1 MMKNKI
7 VLMPDNLANMIAAGE
22 VIDKCVNI
30 VKELVE
36 NSIDANSKKIII
48 NLLSGG
54 IKKIEVIDD
63 GDGMTREDALLSLK
77 RHATSKLLNEHDLF
91 NIVTL
96 GFRGEAIPSI
106 ASVSGM
112 KIYTTSNDETTYL
125 HVRGG
130 ELLEENIADLNIGTK
145 IIVTD
150 LFFNTPVRFK
160 YLKNIHNEL
169 ASIVL
174 YVNKLALAHP
184 DIKFILTNDEKE
196 LLNTRGN
203 NDIKEVIA
211 KVYGLDVAK
220 KVIYFKDNNLDYEIE
235 GYYGYPELQKRTNS
249 SITTIINKRVIK
261 NYEINKTIIDFYHNY
276 MPPEKYPYVVLYIN
290 VDPSLIDVNIHPTKS
305 DIKFSKMATLTM
317 LIEDSLKE
325 AFKKESLIPTI
336 TNDKFNLDFYEGSKL
351 DFIENTSFDLTE
363 TYLDLKH
370 YEEVEIDTKEK
381 FRVIGIFRK
390 TYIILENIDGLYLV
404 DQHAAAEKINFEKVL
419 KYLLEDNK
427 TSTDLLVPIHLELEK
442 NDILLFDKDKYKDL
456 GFDIEVFGE
465 NDLVIRSVPS
475 YLKDDNLKEDL
486 KDIVLDILH
495 NQKFDKKSFYYDI
508 AATTAC
514 KMSLKA
520 HDYLNIESSYD
531 LVDRLFKCDNP
542 YNCPHGRPTVIKFT
556 VYEIERM
563 FKRIMN

>member
-1 MMKNKI
+1 MS
-7 VLMPDNLANMIAAGE
+7 DNLANKIAAGE

-36 NSIDANSKKIII
+36 NSIDADSKKIII

-54 IKKIEVIDD
+54 LKKIEVIDD
-63 GDGMTREDALLSLK
+63 GVGMTRDDALMSLK
-77 RHATSKLLNEHDLF
+77 RHATSKLLNENDLF

-106 ASVSGM
+106 ASVSDM
-112 KIYTTSNDETTYL
+112 KIYTSNGENSTYL

-130 ELLEENIADLNIGTK
+130 ELLEEKSTDLKKGTR
-145 IIVTD
+145 IEVTD

-174 YVNKLALAHP
+174 YVNKLALANPH
-184 DIKFILTNDEKE
+184 IKFILTNDEKE

-203 NDIKEVIA
+203 KDIKEVIA

-220 KVIYFKDNNLDYEIE
+220 KVINIKDNNLDYDIE

-249 SITTIINKRVIK
+249 SITTIINGRVIK
-261 NYEINKTIIDFYHNY
+261 NYEINKTIIDFYHDY

-305 DIKFSKMATLTM
+305 DIKFSKMATLTL

-325 AFKKESLIPTI
+325 AFKKESLIPSI

-351 DFIENTSFDLTE
+351 DFVENTSMDLTE
-363 TYLDLKH
+363 TYLDLKQ
-370 YEEVEIDTKEK
+370 YEEVEIDTNQK

-390 TYIILENIDGLYLV
+390 TYIILENSDGLYLV

-419 KYLLEDNK
+419 KYMLEETK
-427 TSTDLLVPIHLELEK
+427 SKIDLLVPIHLELEK
-442 NDILLFDKDKYKDL
+442 NDLLLFDSKKYEDL
-456 GFDIEVFGE
+456 GFNIEIFGD
-465 NDLVIRSVPS
+465 NDLIVRSIPS
-475 YLKDDNLKEDL
+475 YLKEENLQEDL
-486 KDIVLDILH
+486 KEIILDILH
-495 NQKFDKKSFYYDI
+495 NKKFDKKSFYYDI

-520 HDYLNIESSYD
+520 HDYLTTEGAYD
-531 LVDRLFKCDNP
+531 LIGRLFKCNNP

-556 VYEIERM
+556 IYEIERM

>member
-1 MMKNKI
+1 MS
-7 VLMPDNLANMIAAGE
+7 DNLANKIAAGE

-54 IKKIEVIDD
+54 LKKVEVIDD
-63 GDGMTREDALLSLK
+63 GVGMSREDALMSLK
-77 RHATSKLLNEHDLF
+77 RHATSKLLNENDLF

-106 ASVSGM
+106 ASVSDM
-112 KIYTTSNDETTYL
+112 KIYTSNGENSTYL

-130 ELLEENIADLNIGTK
+130 ELLEEKSTDLKKGTR
-145 IIVTD
+145 IEVTD

-174 YVNKLALAHP
+174 YVNKLALANPH
-184 DIKFILTNDEKE
+184 IKFILTTDEKE

-203 NDIKEVIA
+203 KDIKEVIA

-220 KVIYFKDNNLDYEIE
+220 KVINIKANNLDYDIE

-249 SITTIINKRVIK
+249 SITTIINGRVIK
-261 NYEINKTIIDFYHNY
+261 NYEINKTIIDFYHDY

-305 DIKFSKMATLTM
+305 DIKFSKMATLTL

-325 AFKKESLIPTI
+325 AFKKESLIPSI

-351 DFIENTSFDLTE
+351 DFVENTSMDLTE
-363 TYLDLKH
+363 TYLDLKQ
-370 YEEVEIDTKEK
+370 YEEVEIDTNQK

-390 TYIILENIDGLYLV
+390 TYIILENSDGLYLV

-419 KYLLEDNK
+419 KYMLEETK
-427 TSTDLLVPIHLELEK
+427 SKIDLLVPIHLELEK
-442 NDILLFDKDKYKDL
+442 NDLLLFDSKKYEDL
-456 GFDIEVFGE
+456 GFNIEIFGD
-465 NDLVIRSVPS
+465 NDLIVRSIPS
-475 YLKDDNLKEDL
+475 YLKEENLQEDL
-486 KDIVLDILH
+486 KEIILDILH
-495 NQKFDKKSFYYDI
+495 NKKFDKKSFYYDI

-520 HDYLNIESSYD
+520 HDYLTTEGAYD
-531 LVDRLFKCDNP
+531 LIDRLFKCSNP

-556 VYEIERM
+556 IYEIERM

>member
-1 MMKNKI
+1 MKNKI

-36 NSIDANSKKIII
+36 NSIDAGSKKIIV

-54 IKKIEVIDD
+54 LKKIEVIDN
-63 GDGMTREDALLSLK
+63 GSGMTREDALMSLK

-106 ASVSGM
+106 ASVSDM
-112 KIYTTSNDETTYL
+112 KIYTASNDETTYL

-130 ELLEENIADLNIGTK
+130 ELVEENIADLNVGTK
-145 IIVTD
+145 IVVTD

-261 NYEINKTIIDFYHNY
+261 NYEINKTITDFYHNY

-363 TYLDLKH
+363 T
-370 YEEVEIDTKEK
+370 
-381 FRVIGIFRK
+381 
-390 TYIILENIDGLYLV
+390 
-404 DQHAAAEKINFEKVL
+404 
-419 KYLLEDNK
+419 
-427 TSTDLLVPIHLELEK
+427 
-442 NDILLFDKDKYKDL
+442 
-456 GFDIEVFGE
+456 
-465 NDLVIRSVPS
+465 
-475 YLKDDNLKEDL
+475 
-486 KDIVLDILH
+486 
-495 NQKFDKKSFYYDI
+495 
-508 AATTAC
+508 
-514 KMSLKA
+514 
-520 HDYLNIESSYD
+520 SSYC
-531 LVDRLFKCDNP
+531 FKS
-542 YNCPHGRPTVIKFT
+542 K
-556 VYEIERM
+556 
-563 FKRIMN
+563 

>member
-1 MMKNKI
+1 
-7 VLMPDNLANMIAAGE
+7 MPDNLANMIAAGE

-106 ASVSGM
+106 ASVSDM

-130 ELLEENIADLNIGTK
+130 ELLEESIADLNVGTK
-145 IIVTD
+145 IVVTD

-220 KVIYFKDNNLDYEIE
+220 KVIYFKDNNL
-235 GYYGYPELQKRTNS
+235 S
-249 SITTIINKRVIK
+249 SLYTLKIT
-261 NYEINKTIIDFYHNY
+261 
-276 MPPEKYPYVVLYIN
+276 
-290 VDPSLIDVNIHPTKS
+290 
-305 DIKFSKMATLTM
+305 
-317 LIEDSLKE
+317 
-325 AFKKESLIPTI
+325 
-336 TNDKFNLDFYEGSKL
+336 
-351 DFIENTSFDLTE
+351 
-363 TYLDLKH
+363 
-370 YEEVEIDTKEK
+370 
-381 FRVIGIFRK
+381 
-390 TYIILENIDGLYLV
+390 
-404 DQHAAAEKINFEKVL
+404 
-419 KYLLEDNK
+419 
-427 TSTDLLVPIHLELEK
+427 
-442 NDILLFDKDKYKDL
+442 
-456 GFDIEVFGE
+456 
-465 NDLVIRSVPS
+465 
-475 YLKDDNLKEDL
+475 
-486 KDIVLDILH
+486 
-495 NQKFDKKSFYYDI
+495 
-508 AATTAC
+508 
-514 KMSLKA
+514 
-520 HDYLNIESSYD
+520 SS
-531 LVDRLFKCDNP
+531 
-542 YNCPHGRPTVIKFT
+542 
-556 VYEIERM
+556 
-563 FKRIMN
+563 

>member
-1 MMKNKI
+1 MS
-7 VLMPDNLANMIAAGE
+7 DNLANKIAAGE

-54 IKKIEVIDD
+54 LKKVEVIDD
-63 GDGMTREDALLSLK
+63 GVGMSREDALMSLK
-77 RHATSKLLNEHDLF
+77 RHATSKLLNENDLF

-106 ASVSGM
+106 ASVSDM
-112 KIYTTSNDETTYL
+112 KIYTSNGENSTYL

-130 ELLEENIADLNIGTK
+130 ELLEEKSTDLKKGTR
-145 IIVTD
+145 IEVTD

-174 YVNKLALAHP
+174 YVNKLALANPH
-184 DIKFILTNDEKE
+184 IKFILTNDEKE

-203 NDIKEVIA
+203 KDIKEVIA

-220 KVIYFKDNNLDYEIE
+220 KVINIKANNLDYDIE

-249 SITTIINKRVIK
+249 SITTIINGRVIK
-261 NYEINKTIIDFYHNY
+261 NYEINKTIIDFYHDY

-305 DIKFSKMATLTM
+305 DIKFSKMATLTL

-325 AFKKESLIPTI
+325 AFKKESLIPSI

-351 DFIENTSFDLTE
+351 DFVENTSMDLTE
-363 TYLDLKH
+363 TYLDLKQ
-370 YEEVEIDTKEK
+370 YEEVEIDTNQK

-390 TYIILENIDGLYLV
+390 TYIILENSDGLYLV

-419 KYLLEDNK
+419 KYMLEETK
-427 TSTDLLVPIHLELEK
+427 SKIDLLVPIHLELEK
-442 NDILLFDKDKYKDL
+442 NDLLLFDSKKYEDL
-456 GFDIEVFGE
+456 GFNIEIFGD
-465 NDLVIRSVPS
+465 NDLIVRSIPS
-475 YLKDDNLKEDL
+475 YLKEENLQKDLKE
-486 KDIVLDILH
+486 IILDILH
-495 NQKFDKKSFYYDI
+495 NKKFDKKSFYYDI

-520 HDYLNIESSYD
+520 HDYLTTEGAYD
-531 LVDRLFKCDNP
+531 LIDRLFKCSNP

-556 VYEIERM
+556 IYEIERM

>member
-1 MMKNKI
+1 MS
-7 VLMPDNLANMIAAGE
+7 DNLANKIAAGE

-54 IKKIEVIDD
+54 LKKVEVIDD
-63 GDGMTREDALLSLK
+63 GVGMGREDALMSLK
-77 RHATSKLLNEHDLF
+77 RHATSKLLNENDLF

-106 ASVSGM
+106 ASVSDM
-112 KIYTTSNDETTYL
+112 KIYTSNGENSTYL

-130 ELLEENIADLNIGTK
+130 ELLEEKSTDLKKGTR
-145 IIVTD
+145 IEVTD

-174 YVNKLALAHP
+174 YVNKLALANPH
-184 DIKFILTNDEKE
+184 IKFILTNDEKE

-203 NDIKEVIA
+203 KDIKEVIA

-220 KVIYFKDNNLDYEIE
+220 KVINIKANNLDYDIE

-249 SITTIINKRVIK
+249 SITTIINGRVIK
-261 NYEINKTIIDFYHNY
+261 NYEINKTIIDFYHDY

-305 DIKFSKMATLTM
+305 DIKFSKMATLTL

-325 AFKKESLIPTI
+325 AFKKESLIPSI

-351 DFIENTSFDLTE
+351 DFVENTSMDLTE
-363 TYLDLKH
+363 TYLDLKQ
-370 YEEVEIDTKEK
+370 YEEVKIDTNQK

-390 TYIILENIDGLYLV
+390 TYIILENSDGLYLV

-419 KYLLEDNK
+419 KYMLEETK
-427 TSTDLLVPIHLELEK
+427 SKIDLLVPIHLELEK
-442 NDILLFDKDKYKDL
+442 NDLLLFDSKKYEDL
-456 GFDIEVFGE
+456 GFNIEIFGD
-465 NDLVIRSVPS
+465 NDLIVRSIPS
-475 YLKDDNLKEDL
+475 YLKEENLQEDL
-486 KDIVLDILH
+486 KEIILDILH
-495 NQKFDKKSFYYDI
+495 NKKFDKKSFYYDI

-520 HDYLNIESSYD
+520 HDYLTTEGAYD
-531 LVDRLFKCDNP
+531 LIDRLFKCNNP

-556 VYEIERM
+556 IYEIERM

>member
-1 MMKNKI
+1 MS
-7 VLMPDNLANMIAAGE
+7 DNLANKIAAGE

-36 NSIDANSKKIII
+36 NSIDADSKKIII

-54 IKKIEVIDD
+54 LKKIEVIDD
-63 GDGMTREDALLSLK
+63 GVGMTREDALMSLK
-77 RHATSKLLNEHDLF
+77 RHATSKLLNENDLF

-106 ASVSGM
+106 ASVSDM
-112 KIYTTSNDETTYL
+112 KIYTSNGENSTYL

-130 ELLEENIADLNIGTK
+130 ELLEEKSTDLKKGTR
-145 IIVTD
+145 IEVTD

-174 YVNKLALAHP
+174 YVNKLALANPH
-184 DIKFILTNDEKE
+184 IKIILTNDEKE

-203 NDIKEVIA
+203 KDIKEVIA

-220 KVIYFKDNNLDYEIE
+220 KVINIKDNNLDYDIE

-249 SITTIINKRVIK
+249 SITTIINGRVIK
-261 NYEINKTIIDFYHNY
+261 NYEINKTIIDFYHDY

-305 DIKFSKMATLTM
+305 DIKFSKMATLTL

-325 AFKKESLIPTI
+325 AFKKESLIPSI

-351 DFIENTSFDLTE
+351 DFVENTSMDLTE
-363 TYLDLKH
+363 TYLDLKQ
-370 YEEVEIDTKEK
+370 YEEVEIDTNQK

-390 TYIILENIDGLYLV
+390 TYIILENSDGLYLV

-419 KYLLEDNK
+419 KYMLEETK
-427 TSTDLLVPIHLELEK
+427 SKIDLLVPIHLELEK
-442 NDILLFDKDKYKDL
+442 NDLLLFDSKKYEDL
-456 GFDIEVFGE
+456 GFNIEIFGD
-465 NDLVIRSVPS
+465 NDLIVRSIPS
-475 YLKDDNLKEDL
+475 YLKEEKLKEDL
-486 KDIVLDILH
+486 KEIILDILH
-495 NQKFDKKSFYYDI
+495 NKKFDKKSFYYDI

-520 HDYLNIESSYD
+520 HDYLTTEGAYD
-531 LVDRLFKCDNP
+531 LIDRLFKCNNP

-556 VYEIERM
+556 IYEIERM

>member
-1 MMKNKI
+1 MKNKI

-36 NSIDANSKKIII
+36 NSIDAGSKKIIV

-54 IKKIEVIDD
+54 LKKIEVIDN
-63 GDGMTREDALLSLK
+63 GSGMTREDALMSLK

-106 ASVSGM
+106 ASVSDM
-112 KIYTTSNDETTYL
+112 KIYTTSNEETTYL

-130 ELLEENIADLNIGTK
+130 ELVEENIADLKNGTK
-145 IIVTD
+145 IVVTD

-160 YLKNIHNEL
+160 YLKNIDTEL

-261 NYEINKTIIDFYHNY
+261 NYEINKTITDFYHNY

-363 TYLDLKH
+363 TYLDLKQ

-427 TSTDLLVPIHLELEK
+427 TSIDLLVPIHLELEK
-442 NDILLFDKDKYKDL
+442 NDLLLFDKDKYKDL
-456 GFDIEVFGE
+456 GFDIEAFGE

-475 YLKDDNLKEDL
+475 YLKDDNLQEDL

>member
-1 MMKNKI
+1 MS
-7 VLMPDNLANMIAAGE
+7 DNLANKIAAGE

-54 IKKIEVIDD
+54 LKKVEVIDD
-63 GDGMTREDALLSLK
+63 GVGMSREDALMSLK
-77 RHATSKLLNEHDLF
+77 RHATSKLLNENDLF

-106 ASVSGM
+106 ASVSDM
-112 KIYTTSNDETTYL
+112 KIYTSNGENSTYL

-130 ELLEENIADLNIGTK
+130 ELLEEKSTDLKKGTR
-145 IIVTD
+145 IEVTD

-174 YVNKLALAHP
+174 YVNKLALANPH
-184 DIKFILTNDEKE
+184 IKFILTNDEKE
-196 LLNTRGN
+196 LLNTSGN
-203 NDIKEVIA
+203 KDIKEVIA

-220 KVIYFKDNNLDYEIE
+220 KVINIKANNLDYDIE

-249 SITTIINKRVIK
+249 SITTIINGRVIK
-261 NYEINKTIIDFYHNY
+261 NYEINKTIIDFYHDY

-305 DIKFSKMATLTM
+305 DIKFSKMATLTL

-325 AFKKESLIPTI
+325 AFKKESLIPSI

-351 DFIENTSFDLTE
+351 DFVENTSMDLTE
-363 TYLDLKH
+363 TYLDLKQ
-370 YEEVEIDTKEK
+370 YEEVEIDTNQK

-390 TYIILENIDGLYLV
+390 TYIILEIG
-404 DQHAAAEKINFEKVL
+404 
-419 KYLLEDNK
+419 
-427 TSTDLLVPIHLELEK
+427 
-442 NDILLFDKDKYKDL
+442 
-456 GFDIEVFGE
+456 
-465 NDLVIRSVPS
+465 R
-475 YLKDDNLKEDL
+475 
-486 KDIVLDILH
+486 
-495 NQKFDKKSFYYDI
+495 
-508 AATTAC
+508 
-514 KMSLKA
+514 A
-520 HDYLNIESSYD
+520 H
-531 LVDRLFKCDNP
+531 V
-542 YNCPHGRPTVIKFT
+542 
-556 VYEIERM
+556 
-563 FKRIMN
+563 

>member
-1 MMKNKI
+1 MKNKI

-36 NSIDANSKKIII
+36 NSIDAGSKKIIV

-54 IKKIEVIDD
+54 LKKIEVIDN
-63 GDGMTREDALLSLK
+63 GSGMTREDALMSLK

-106 ASVSGM
+106 ASVSDM
-112 KIYTTSNDETTYL
+112 KIYTSSNDETTYL

-130 ELLEENIADLNIGTK
+130 ELVEENIADLKNGTK
-145 IIVTD
+145 IVVTD

-261 NYEINKTIIDFYHNY
+261 NYEINKTISDFYHNY

-336 TNDKFNLDFYEGSKL
+336 TNDKFNLDFYEGTKL

-363 TYLDLKH
+363 TYLDLKQ

-427 TSTDLLVPIHLELEK
+427 TSIDLLVPIHLELEK
-442 NDILLFDKDKYKDL
+442 NDLLLFDKDKCKDL

-475 YLKDDNLKEDL
+475 YLKDDNLQEDL

>member
-1 MMKNKI
+1 MKNKI

-36 NSIDANSKKIII
+36 NSIDAGSKKIIV

-54 IKKIEVIDD
+54 LKKIEVIDN
-63 GDGMTREDALLSLK
+63 GSGMTREDALMSLK

-106 ASVSGM
+106 ASVSDM

-130 ELLEENIADLNIGTK
+130 ELVEENIADLKNGTK
-145 IIVTD
+145 IVVTD

-261 NYEINKTIIDFYHNY
+261 NYEINKTITDFYHNY
-276 MPPEKYPYVVLYIN
+276 MPPEKYPYVVLNIN

-363 TYLDLKH
+363 TYLDLKQ

-427 TSTDLLVPIHLELEK
+427 TSIDLLVPIHLELEK
-442 NDILLFDKDKYKDL
+442 NDLLLFDKDKCKDL

-486 KDIVLDILH
+486 KDIVLNILH

>member
-1 MMKNKI
+1 MS
-7 VLMPDNLANMIAAGE
+7 DNLANKIAAGE

-36 NSIDANSKKIII
+36 NSIDADSKKIII

-54 IKKIEVIDD
+54 LKKIEVIDD
-63 GDGMTREDALLSLK
+63 GVGMSREDALMSLK
-77 RHATSKLLNEHDLF
+77 RHATSKLLNENDLF

-106 ASVSGM
+106 ASVSDI
-112 KIYTTSNDETTYL
+112 KIYTSNGENSTYL

-130 ELLEENIADLNIGTK
+130 ELLEEKSTDLKKGTR
-145 IIVTD
+145 IEVTD

-174 YVNKLALAHP
+174 YVNKLALANPH
-184 DIKFILTNDEKE
+184 IKFILTNDEKE

-203 NDIKEVIA
+203 KDIKEVIA

-220 KVIYFKDNNLDYEIE
+220 KVINIKDNNLDYDIE

-249 SITTIINKRVIK
+249 SITTIINGRVIK
-261 NYEINKTIIDFYHNY
+261 NYEINKTIIDFYHDY

-305 DIKFSKMATLTM
+305 DIKFSKMATLTL

-325 AFKKESLIPTI
+325 AFKKENLIPSI

-351 DFIENTSFDLTE
+351 DFVENTSMDLTE
-363 TYLDLKH
+363 TYLDLRQH
-370 YEEVEIDTKEK
+370 EEVEIDTNQK

-390 TYIILENIDGLYLV
+390 TYIILENSDGLYLV

-419 KYLLEDNK
+419 KYMLEETK
-427 TSTDLLVPIHLELEK
+427 SKIDLLVPIHLELEK
-442 NDILLFDKDKYKDL
+442 NDLLLFDSKKYEDL
-456 GFDIEVFGE
+456 GFNIEIFGD
-465 NDLVIRSVPS
+465 NDLIVRSIPS
-475 YLKDDNLKEDL
+475 YLKEENLQEDL
-486 KDIVLDILH
+486 KEIILDILH
-495 NQKFDKKSFYYDI
+495 NKKFDKKSFYYDI

-520 HDYLNIESSYD
+520 HDYLTTEGAYD
-531 LVDRLFKCDNP
+531 LIDRLFKCNNP

-556 VYEIERM
+556 IYEIERM

>member
-1 MMKNKI
+1 MKNKI

-36 NSIDANSKKIII
+36 NSIDAGSKKIIV

-54 IKKIEVIDD
+54 LKKIEVIDN
-63 GDGMTREDALLSLK
+63 GSGMTREDALMSLK

-106 ASVSGM
+106 ASVSDM
-112 KIYTTSNDETTYL
+112 KIYTSSNDETTYL

-130 ELLEENIADLNIGTK
+130 ELVEENIADLKNGTK
-145 IIVTD
+145 IVVTD

-174 YVNKLALAHP
+174 YVNKLALAHH

-261 NYEINKTIIDFYHNY
+261 NYEINKTITDFYHNY

-336 TNDKFNLDFYEGSKL
+336 TNDKFNLDFYEGTKL

-363 TYLDLKH
+363 TYLDLKQ

-427 TSTDLLVPIHLELEK
+427 TSIDLLVPIHLELEK
-442 NDILLFDKDKYKDL
+442 NDLLLFDKDKCKDL

>member
-1 MMKNKI
+1 MS
-7 VLMPDNLANMIAAGE
+7 DNLANKIAAGE

-36 NSIDANSKKIII
+36 NSIDANSKQIII

-54 IKKIEVIDD
+54 LKKIEVIDN
-63 GDGMTREDALLSLK
+63 GFGMTREDALMSLK
-77 RHATSKLLNEHDLF
+77 RHATSKLLNENDLF

-106 ASVSGM
+106 ASVSDM
-112 KIYTTSNDETTYL
+112 KIYTSNGENSTYL

-130 ELLEENIADLNIGTK
+130 ELLEEKSTDLKKGTR
-145 IIVTD
+145 IEVTD

-174 YVNKLALAHP
+174 YVNKLALANP
-184 DIKFILTNDEKE
+184 NIKFILTNDDKE

-211 KVYGLDVAK
+211 KIYGLDVAK
-220 KVIYFKDNNLDYEIE
+220 KIINIKDNNLDYDIE

-249 SITTIINKRVIK
+249 SITTIINGRVIK
-261 NYEINKTIIDFYHNY
+261 NYEINKTIIDFYHDY

-305 DIKFSKMATLTM
+305 DIKFSKMATLTL

-325 AFKKESLIPTI
+325 AFKKESLIPSI
-336 TNDKFNLDFYEGSKL
+336 TNDKFSLDFYEGSKL
-351 DFIENTSFDLTE
+351 DFVENTSMDLTE
-363 TYLDLKH
+363 TYLDLKQ
-370 YEEVEIDTKEK
+370 YEEVEIDINQK

-390 TYIILENIDGLYLV
+390 TYIILENSDGLYLV

-419 KYLLEDNK
+419 KSMLDETN
-427 TSTDLLVPIHLELEK
+427 TSVDLLVPIHLELEK
-442 NDILLFDKDKYKDL
+442 NDLLLFDSTKYEDL
-456 GFDIEVFGE
+456 GFNVEIFGDD
-465 NDLVIRSVPS
+465 DLVIRSIPS
-475 YLKDDNLKEDL
+475 YLKEENLKEDL
-486 KDIVLDILH
+486 KEIILDILH
-495 NQKFDKKSFYYDI
+495 NKKFDKKSFYYDI

-520 HDYLNIESSYD
+520 HDYLSIEGAYD
-531 LVDRLFKCDNP
+531 LVDRLFKCNNP

-556 VYEIERM
+556 IYEIERM

>member
-1 MMKNKI
+1 MS
-7 VLMPDNLANMIAAGE
+7 DNLANKIAAGE

-54 IKKIEVIDD
+54 LKKVEVIDD
-63 GDGMTREDALLSLK
+63 GVGMSREDALMSLK
-77 RHATSKLLNEHDLF
+77 RHATSKLLNENDLF

-106 ASVSGM
+106 ASVSDM
-112 KIYTTSNDETTYL
+112 KIYTSNGENSTYL

-130 ELLEENIADLNIGTK
+130 ELLEEKSTDLKKGTR
-145 IIVTD
+145 IEVTD

-174 YVNKLALAHP
+174 YVNKLALANPH
-184 DIKFILTNDEKE
+184 IKFILTNDEKE

-203 NDIKEVIA
+203 KDIKEVIA

-220 KVIYFKDNNLDYEIE
+220 KVINIKANNLDYDIE

-249 SITTIINKRVIK
+249 SITTIINGRVIK
-261 NYEINKTIIDFYHNY
+261 NYEINKTIIDFYHDY

-305 DIKFSKMATLTM
+305 DIKFSKMATLTL

-325 AFKKESLIPTI
+325 AFKKESLIPSI

-351 DFIENTSFDLTE
+351 DFVENTSMDLTE
-363 TYLDLKH
+363 TYLDLKQ
-370 YEEVEIDTKEK
+370 YEEVEIDTNQK

-390 TYIILENIDGLYLV
+390 TYIILENSDGLYLV

-419 KYLLEDNK
+419 KYMLEETK
-427 TSTDLLVPIHLELEK
+427 SKIDLLVPIHLELEK
-442 NDILLFDKDKYKDL
+442 NDLLLFDSKKYEDL
-456 GFDIEVFGE
+456 GFNIEIFGD
-465 NDLVIRSVPS
+465 NDLIVRSIPS
-475 YLKDDNLKEDL
+475 YLKEENLQEDL
-486 KDIVLDILH
+486 KEIILDILH
-495 NQKFDKKSFYYDI
+495 NKKFDKKSFYYDI

-520 HDYLNIESSYD
+520 HDYLTTEGAYD
-531 LVDRLFKCDNP
+531 LIDRLFKCSNP

-556 VYEIERM
+556 IYEIERM

>member
-1 MMKNKI
+1 MKNKI

-36 NSIDANSKKIII
+36 NSIDAGSKKIIV

-54 IKKIEVIDD
+54 LKKIEVIDN
-63 GDGMTREDALLSLK
+63 GSGMTREDALMSLK

-106 ASVSGM
+106 ASVSDM
-112 KIYTTSNDETTYL
+112 KIYTSSNDETTYL

-130 ELLEENIADLNIGTK
+130 ELVEENIADLKNGTK
-145 IIVTD
+145 IVVTD

-261 NYEINKTIIDFYHNY
+261 NYEINKTITDFYHNY

-336 TNDKFNLDFYEGSKL
+336 INDKFNLDFYEGTKL

-363 TYLDLKH
+363 TYLDLKQ

-427 TSTDLLVPIHLELEK
+427 TSIDLLVPIHLELEK
-442 NDILLFDKDKYKDL
+442 NDLLLFDKDKCKDL

>member
-1 MMKNKI
+1 MS
-7 VLMPDNLANMIAAGE
+7 DNLANKIAAGE

-54 IKKIEVIDD
+54 LKKVEVIDD
-63 GDGMTREDALLSLK
+63 GVGMSREDALMSLK
-77 RHATSKLLNEHDLF
+77 RHATSKLLNENDLF

-106 ASVSGM
+106 ASVSDM
-112 KIYTTSNDETTYL
+112 KIYTSNGENSTYL

-130 ELLEENIADLNIGTK
+130 ELLEEKSTDLKKGTR
-145 IIVTD
+145 IEVTD

-174 YVNKLALAHP
+174 YVNKLALANPH
-184 DIKFILTNDEKE
+184 IKFILTTDEKE

-203 NDIKEVIA
+203 KDIKEVIA

-220 KVIYFKDNNLDYEIE
+220 KVINIKANNLDYDIE

-249 SITTIINKRVIK
+249 SITTIINGRVIK
-261 NYEINKTIIDFYHNY
+261 NYEINKTIIDFYHDY

-305 DIKFSKMATLTM
+305 DIKFSKMATLTL

-325 AFKKESLIPTI
+325 AFKKESLIPSI

-351 DFIENTSFDLTE
+351 DFVKNTSMDLTE
-363 TYLDLKH
+363 TYLDLKQ
-370 YEEVEIDTKEK
+370 YEEVEIDTNQK

-390 TYIILENIDGLYLV
+390 TYIILENSDGLYLV

-419 KYLLEDNK
+419 KYMLEETK
-427 TSTDLLVPIHLELEK
+427 SKIDLLVPIHLELEK
-442 NDILLFDKDKYKDL
+442 NDLLLFDSKKYEDL
-456 GFDIEVFGE
+456 GFNIEIFGD
-465 NDLVIRSVPS
+465 NDLIVRSIPS
-475 YLKDDNLKEDL
+475 YLKEENLQEDL
-486 KDIVLDILH
+486 KEIILDILH
-495 NQKFDKKSFYYDI
+495 NKKFDKKSFYYDI

-520 HDYLNIESSYD
+520 HDYLTTEGAYD
-531 LVDRLFKCDNP
+531 LIDRLFKCSNP

-556 VYEIERM
+556 IYEIERM

>member
-1 MMKNKI
+1 MS
-7 VLMPDNLANMIAAGE
+7 DNLANKIAAGE

-36 NSIDANSKKIII
+36 NSIDADSKKIII

-54 IKKIEVIDD
+54 LKKIEVIDD
-63 GDGMTREDALLSLK
+63 GVGMTRDDALMSLK
-77 RHATSKLLNEHDLF
+77 RHATSKLLNENDLF

-106 ASVSGM
+106 ASVSDM
-112 KIYTTSNDETTYL
+112 KIYTSNGENSTYL

-130 ELLEENIADLNIGTK
+130 ELLEEKSTDLKKGTR
-145 IIVTD
+145 IEVTD

-174 YVNKLALAHP
+174 YVNKLALANPH
-184 DIKFILTNDEKE
+184 IKFILTNDEKE

-203 NDIKEVIA
+203 KDIKEVIA

-220 KVIYFKDNNLDYEIE
+220 KVINIKDNNLDYDIE

-249 SITTIINKRVIK
+249 SITTIINGRVIK
-261 NYEINKTIIDFYHNY
+261 NYEINKTIIDFYHDY

-305 DIKFSKMATLTM
+305 DIKFSKMATLTL

-325 AFKKESLIPTI
+325 AFKKESLIPSI

-351 DFIENTSFDLTE
+351 DFVENTSMDLTE
-363 TYLDLKH
+363 TYLDLKQ
-370 YEEVEIDTKEK
+370 YEEVKIDTNQK

-390 TYIILENIDGLYLV
+390 TYIILENSDGLYLV

-419 KYLLEDNK
+419 KYMLEETK
-427 TSTDLLVPIHLELEK
+427 SKIDLLVPIHLELEK
-442 NDILLFDKDKYKDL
+442 NDLLLFDSKKYEDL
-456 GFDIEVFGE
+456 GFNIEIFGD
-465 NDLVIRSVPS
+465 NDLIIRSIPS
-475 YLKDDNLKEDL
+475 YLKEENLQEDL
-486 KDIVLDILH
+486 KEIILDILH
-495 NQKFDKKSFYYDI
+495 NKKFDKKSFYYDI

-520 HDYLNIESSYD
+520 HDYLTTEGAYD
-531 LVDRLFKCDNP
+531 LINRLFKCNNP

-556 VYEIERM
+556 IYEIERM

>member
-1 MMKNKI
+1 MS
-7 VLMPDNLANMIAAGE
+7 DNLANKIAAGE

-36 NSIDANSKKIII
+36 NSIDADSKKIII

-54 IKKIEVIDD
+54 LKKIEVIDD
-63 GDGMTREDALLSLK
+63 GVGMTRDDALMSLK
-77 RHATSKLLNEHDLF
+77 RHATSKLLNENDLF

-106 ASVSGM
+106 SSVSDM
-112 KIYTTSNDETTYL
+112 KIYTSNGENSTYL

-130 ELLEENIADLNIGTK
+130 ELLEEKSTDLKKGTR
-145 IIVTD
+145 IEVTD

-174 YVNKLALAHP
+174 YVNKLALANPH
-184 DIKFILTNDEKE
+184 IKFILTNDEKE

-203 NDIKEVIA
+203 KDIKEVIA

-220 KVIYFKDNNLDYEIE
+220 KVINIKDNNLDYDIE

-249 SITTIINKRVIK
+249 SITTIINGRVIK
-261 NYEINKTIIDFYHNY
+261 NYEINKTIIDFYHDY

-305 DIKFSKMATLTM
+305 DIKFSKMATLTL

-325 AFKKESLIPTI
+325 AFKKESLIPSI

-351 DFIENTSFDLTE
+351 DFVENTSMDLTE
-363 TYLDLKH
+363 TYLDLKQ
-370 YEEVEIDTKEK
+370 YEEVEIDTNQK

-390 TYIILENIDGLYLV
+390 TYIILENSDGLYLV

-419 KYLLEDNK
+419 KYMLEETK
-427 TSTDLLVPIHLELEK
+427 SKIDLLVPIHLELEK
-442 NDILLFDKDKYKDL
+442 NDLLLFDSKKYEDL
-456 GFDIEVFGE
+456 GFNIEIFGD
-465 NDLVIRSVPS
+465 NDLIIRSIPS
-475 YLKDDNLKEDL
+475 YLKEENLQEDL
-486 KDIVLDILH
+486 KEIILDILH
-495 NQKFDKKSFYYDI
+495 NKKFDKKSFYYDI

-520 HDYLNIESSYD
+520 HDYLTTEGAYD
-531 LVDRLFKCDNP
+531 LIDRLFKCNNP

-556 VYEIERM
+556 IYEIERM

>member
-1 MMKNKI
+1 MS
-7 VLMPDNLANMIAAGE
+7 DNLANKIAAGE

-36 NSIDANSKKIII
+36 NSIDAGSKKIII

-54 IKKIEVIDD
+54 LKKIEVIDD
-63 GDGMTREDALLSLK
+63 GCGMNREDALLSLK
-77 RHATSKLLNEHDLF
+77 RHATSKLLNEQDLF

-106 ASVSGM
+106 ASVSDM
-112 KIYTTSNDETTYL
+112 KIHTSDTKESTYL
-125 HVRGG
+125 HIRGG
-130 ELLEENIADLNIGTK
+130 ELLEEKSSDLKKGTR
-145 IIVTD
+145 IEVSE

-169 ASIVL
+169 ATIVL
-174 YVNKLALAHP
+174 YVNKLALANP
-184 DIKFILTNDEKE
+184 KIKFILTNDEKE

-203 NDIKEVIA
+203 NDIKETIA

-220 KVIYFKDNNLDYEIE
+220 KIINIKDNNLDYEIE

-249 SITTIINKRVIK
+249 SITTIINGRVIK
-261 NYEINKTIIDFYHNY
+261 NYEINKTITDFYSDY

-305 DIKFSKMATLTM
+305 DIKFSKMATLTL

-325 AFKKESLIPTI
+325 AFKKENLVPTI
-336 TNDKFNLDFYEGSKL
+336 INDKFNLDFYEGSNI
-351 DFIENTSFDLTE
+351 DFIENTSMDLTE
-363 TYLDLKH
+363 TYLDLKQ
-370 YEEVEIDTKEK
+370 YDEIEIDKNQK

-390 TYIILENIDGLYLV
+390 TYIIFENQDGLYLI

-419 KYLLEDNK
+419 KYMLEETK
-427 TSTDLLVPIHLELEK
+427 TSIDLLVPIHLELEK
-442 NDILLFDKDKYKDL
+442 NDLLLFDKEKFNDI
-456 GFDIEVFGE
+456 GFNIEIFGD
-465 NDLVIRSVPS
+465 NDLVIRSIPS
-475 YLKDDNLKEDL
+475 YLEENKLKDDL
-486 KDIVLDILH
+486 KDIILDVLH
-495 NQKFDKKSFYYDI
+495 NKKFDKKSFYYDL

-520 HDYLNIESSYD
+520 HDYLSTEGAYD
-531 LVDRLFKCDNP
+531 LVDRLFKCNNP
-542 YNCPHGRPTVIKFT
+542 YNCPHGRPTIIKFT
-556 VYEIERM
+556 IYEIERM

>member
-1 MMKNKI
+1 MKNKI

-36 NSIDANSKKIII
+36 NSIDAGSKKIIV

-54 IKKIEVIDD
+54 LKKIEVIDN
-63 GDGMTREDALLSLK
+63 GSGMTREDALMSLK

-106 ASVSGM
+106 ASVSDM
-112 KIYTTSNDETTYL
+112 KIYTSSKDDTTYL

-130 ELLEENIADLNIGTK
+130 ELVEENIADLNVGTK
-145 IIVTD
+145 IVVTD

-261 NYEINKTIIDFYHNY
+261 NYEINKTITDFYHNY

-363 TYLDLKH
+363 TYLDLKQ

-427 TSTDLLVPIHLELEK
+427 TSIDLLVPIHLELEK
-442 NDILLFDKDKYKDL
+442 NDLLLFDKDKYKDL

-475 YLKDDNLKEDL
+475 YLKDDNLQEDL

>member
-1 MMKNKI
+1 MKNKI

-36 NSIDANSKKIII
+36 NSIDAGSKKIIV

-54 IKKIEVIDD
+54 LKKIEVIDN
-63 GDGMTREDALLSLK
+63 GSGMTREDALMSLK

-106 ASVSGM
+106 ASVSDM
-112 KIYTTSNDETTYL
+112 KIYTASNDETTYL

-130 ELLEENIADLNIGTK
+130 ELVEENIADLKNGTK
-145 IIVTD
+145 IVVTD

-235 GYYGYPELQKRTNS
+235 GYYGFPELQKRTNS

-261 NYEINKTIIDFYHNY
+261 NYEINKTISDFYHNY

-336 TNDKFNLDFYEGSKL
+336 TNDKFNLDFYEGTKL

-363 TYLDLKH
+363 TYLDLKQ

-427 TSTDLLVPIHLELEK
+427 TSIDLLVPIHLELEK
-442 NDILLFDKDKYKDL
+442 NDLLLFDKDKCKDL

>member
-1 MMKNKI
+1 MS
-7 VLMPDNLANMIAAGE
+7 DNLANKIAAGE

-36 NSIDANSKKIII
+36 NSIDADSKKIII

-54 IKKIEVIDD
+54 LKKIEVIDD
-63 GDGMTREDALLSLK
+63 GVGMTRDDALMSLK
-77 RHATSKLLNEHDLF
+77 RHATSKLLNENDLF

-106 ASVSGM
+106 ASVADM
-112 KIYTTSNDETTYL
+112 KIYTSNGENSTYL

-130 ELLEENIADLNIGTK
+130 ELLEEKSTDLKKGTR
-145 IIVTD
+145 IEVTD

-174 YVNKLALAHP
+174 YVNKLALANPH
-184 DIKFILTNDEKE
+184 IKFILTNDEKE

-203 NDIKEVIA
+203 KDIKEVIA

-220 KVIYFKDNNLDYEIE
+220 KVINIKDNNLDYDIE

-249 SITTIINKRVIK
+249 SITTIINGRVIK
-261 NYEINKTIIDFYHNY
+261 NYEINKTIIDFYHDY

-305 DIKFSKMATLTM
+305 DIKFSKMATLTL

-325 AFKKESLIPTI
+325 AFKKESLIPSI

-351 DFIENTSFDLTE
+351 DFVENTSMDLTE
-363 TYLDLKH
+363 TYLDLKQ
-370 YEEVEIDTKEK
+370 YEEVEIDTNQK

-390 TYIILENIDGLYLV
+390 TYIILENSDGLYLV

-419 KYLLEDNK
+419 KYMLEETK
-427 TSTDLLVPIHLELEK
+427 SKIDLLVPIHLELEK
-442 NDILLFDKDKYKDL
+442 NDLLLFDSKKYEDL
-456 GFDIEVFGE
+456 GFNIEIFGD
-465 NDLVIRSVPS
+465 NDLIIRSIPS
-475 YLKDDNLKEDL
+475 YLKEENLQEDL
-486 KDIVLDILH
+486 KEIILDILH
-495 NQKFDKKSFYYDI
+495 NKKFDKKSFYYDI

-520 HDYLNIESSYD
+520 HDYLTTEGAYD
-531 LVDRLFKCDNP
+531 LINRLFKCNNP

-556 VYEIERM
+556 IYEIERM

>member
-1 MMKNKI
+1 MKNKI

-36 NSIDANSKKIII
+36 NSIDAGSKKIIV

-54 IKKIEVIDD
+54 LKKIEVIDN
-63 GDGMTREDALLSLK
+63 GSGMTREDALMSLK

-106 ASVSGM
+106 ASVSDM
-112 KIYTTSNDETTYL
+112 KIYTTSNEETTYL

-130 ELLEENIADLNIGTK
+130 ELVEENIADLKNGTK
-145 IIVTD
+145 IVVTD

-261 NYEINKTIIDFYHNY
+261 NYEINKTITDFYHNY

-363 TYLDLKH
+363 TYLDLKQ

-419 KYLLEDNK
+419 KYLLEANK
-427 TSTDLLVPIHLELEK
+427 TSIDLLVPIHLELEK
-442 NDILLFDKDKYKDL
+442 NDLLLFDKDKCKDL

-475 YLKDDNLKEDL
+475 YLKDDNLQEDL

>member
-1 MMKNKI
+1 MKNKI

-36 NSIDANSKKIII
+36 NSIDAGSKKIIV

-54 IKKIEVIDD
+54 LKKIEVIDN
-63 GDGMTREDALLSLK
+63 GSGMTREDALMSLK

-106 ASVSGM
+106 ASVSDM

-130 ELLEENIADLNIGTK
+130 ELVEENIADLNVGTK
-145 IIVTD
+145 IVVTD

-261 NYEINKTIIDFYHNY
+261 NYEINKTITDFYHNY

-363 TYLDLKH
+363 TYLDLKQ

-427 TSTDLLVPIHLELEK
+427 TSIDLLVPIHLELEK
-442 NDILLFDKDKYKDL
+442 NDFILFDKDKYKDL
-456 GFDIEVFGE
+456 GFDIEAFGE

-475 YLKDDNLKEDL
+475 YLKEDNLKEDL

>member
-1 MMKNKI
+1 MKNKI

-36 NSIDANSKKIII
+36 NSIDAGSKKIIV

-54 IKKIEVIDD
+54 LKKIEVIDN
-63 GDGMTREDALLSLK
+63 GSGMTREDALMSLK

-106 ASVSGM
+106 ASVSDM

-130 ELLEENIADLNIGTK
+130 ELVEENIADLNVGTK
-145 IIVTD
+145 IVVTD

-235 GYYGYPELQKRTNS
+235 GYYGFPELQKRTNS

-261 NYEINKTIIDFYHNY
+261 NYEINKTITDFYHNY

-363 TYLDLKH
+363 TYLDLKQ

-427 TSTDLLVPIHLELEK
+427 TSIDLLVPIHLELEK
-442 NDILLFDKDKYKDL
+442 NDLLLFDKDKYKDL

-475 YLKDDNLKEDL
+475 YLKDDNLQEDL

>member
-1 MMKNKI
+1 MKNKI

-36 NSIDANSKKIII
+36 NSIDAGSKKIIV

-54 IKKIEVIDD
+54 LKKIEVIDN
-63 GDGMTREDALLSLK
+63 GSGMTREDALMSLK

-106 ASVSGM
+106 ASVSDM
-112 KIYTTSNDETTYL
+112 KIYTSSNDETTYL

-130 ELLEENIADLNIGTK
+130 ELVEENIADLKNGTK
-145 IIVTD
+145 IVVTD

-261 NYEINKTIIDFYHNY
+261 NYEINKTITDFYHNY

-305 DIKFSKMATLTM
+305 DVKFSKMATLTM

-363 TYLDLKH
+363 TYLDLKQ

-427 TSTDLLVPIHLELEK
+427 TSIDLLVPIHLELEK
-442 NDILLFDKDKYKDL
+442 NDLLLFDKDKCKDL

-486 KDIVLDILH
+486 KDIVLNILH

>member
-1 MMKNKI
+1 MS
-7 VLMPDNLANMIAAGE
+7 DNLANKIAAGE

-36 NSIDANSKKIII
+36 NSIDADSKKIII

-54 IKKIEVIDD
+54 LKKIEVIDD
-63 GDGMTREDALLSLK
+63 GVGMTREDALMSLK
-77 RHATSKLLNEHDLF
+77 RHATSKLLNENDLF

-106 ASVSGM
+106 ASVSDM
-112 KIYTTSNDETTYL
+112 KIYTSNDENSTYL

-130 ELLEENIADLNIGTK
+130 ELLEEKSTDLKKGTR
-145 IIVTD
+145 IEVTD

-174 YVNKLALAHP
+174 YVNKLALANPH
-184 DIKFILTNDEKE
+184 IKFILTNDEKE

-203 NDIKEVIA
+203 KDIKEVIA

-220 KVIYFKDNNLDYEIE
+220 KVINIKDNNLDYDIE

-249 SITTIINKRVIK
+249 SITTIINGRVIK
-261 NYEINKTIIDFYHNY
+261 NYEINKTIIDFYHDY

-305 DIKFSKMATLTM
+305 DIKFSKMATLTL

-325 AFKKESLIPTI
+325 AFKKESLIPSI

-351 DFIENTSFDLTE
+351 DFVENTSMDLTE
-363 TYLDLKH
+363 TYLDLKQ
-370 YEEVEIDTKEK
+370 YEEVEIDTNQK

-390 TYIILENIDGLYLV
+390 TYIILENSDGLYLV

-419 KYLLEDNK
+419 KYMLEETK
-427 TSTDLLVPIHLELEK
+427 SKIDLLVPIHLELEK
-442 NDILLFDKDKYKDL
+442 NDLLLFDSKKYEDL
-456 GFDIEVFGE
+456 GFNIEIFGD
-465 NDLVIRSVPS
+465 NDLIIRSIPS
-475 YLKDDNLKEDL
+475 YLKEENLQEDL
-486 KDIVLDILH
+486 KEIILDILH
-495 NQKFDKKSFYYDI
+495 NKKFDKKSFYYDI

-520 HDYLNIESSYD
+520 HDYLTTEGAYD
-531 LVDRLFKCDNP
+531 LIDRLFKCNNP

-556 VYEIERM
+556 IYEIERM

>member
-1 MMKNKI
+1 MKNKI

-36 NSIDANSKKIII
+36 NSIDAGSKKIIV

-54 IKKIEVIDD
+54 LKKIEVIDN
-63 GDGMTREDALLSLK
+63 GSGMTREDALMSLK

-106 ASVSGM
+106 ASVSDM
-112 KIYTTSNDETTYL
+112 KIYTSSKDDTTYL

-130 ELLEENIADLNIGTK
+130 ELVEENIADLNVGTK
-145 IIVTD
+145 IVVTD

-261 NYEINKTIIDFYHNY
+261 NYEINKTITDFYHNY
-276 MPPEKYPYVVLYIN
+276 MPPEKYPYVVLNIN

-363 TYLDLKH
+363 TYLDLKQ

-427 TSTDLLVPIHLELEK
+427 TSIDLLVPIHLELEK
-442 NDILLFDKDKYKDL
+442 NDLLLFDKDKYKDL

-475 YLKDDNLKEDL
+475 YLKDDNLQEDL

>member
-1 MMKNKI
+1 MKNKI

-36 NSIDANSKKIII
+36 NSIDAGSKKIIV

-54 IKKIEVIDD
+54 LKKIEVIDN
-63 GDGMTREDALLSLK
+63 GSGMTREDALMSLK

-106 ASVSGM
+106 ASVSDM
-112 KIYTTSNDETTYL
+112 KIYTSSKDDTTYL

-130 ELLEENIADLNIGTK
+130 ELVEENIADLKNGTK
-145 IIVTD
+145 IVVTD

-261 NYEINKTIIDFYHNY
+261 NYEINKTITDFYHNY

-363 TYLDLKH
+363 TYLDLKQ

-427 TSTDLLVPIHLELEK
+427 TSIDLLVPIHLELEK
-442 NDILLFDKDKYKDL
+442 NDLLLFDKDKCKDL

-475 YLKDDNLKEDL
+475 YLKDDNLQEDL

>member
-1 MMKNKI
+1 MKNKI

-36 NSIDANSKKIII
+36 NSIDAGSKKIIV

-54 IKKIEVIDD
+54 LKKIEVIDN
-63 GDGMTREDALLSLK
+63 GSGMTREDALMSLK

-106 ASVSGM
+106 ASVSDM
-112 KIYTTSNDETTYL
+112 KIYTSSNDETTYL

-130 ELLEENIADLNIGTK
+130 ELVEENIADLKNGTK
-145 IIVTD
+145 IVVTD

-261 NYEINKTIIDFYHNY
+261 NYEINKTITDFYHNY

-336 TNDKFNLDFYEGSKL
+336 TNDKFNLDFYEGTKL

-363 TYLDLKH
+363 TYLDLKQ

-427 TSTDLLVPIHLELEK
+427 TSIDLLVPIHLELEK
-442 NDILLFDKDKYKDL
+442 NDLLLFDKDKCKDL